1 MGKGKDCAC
10 GCDGRGDCE
19 ESEMDNGMEEAA
31 GRNRMVVRGG
41 RVIRTKKTSMAD
53 KRAAKKY
60 YRRNKRRIAMRA
72 RKREIKPEFR
82 RNQRANERK
91 KRSLGMVE
99 DVGSLVESIHQS
111 LNGGETYY
119 EDEEFM
125 ESEQIVIENMEDVL
139 GALAEQLEEA
149 EELAE
154 EFEGTELGDFMEELA
169 DGITENIAAI
179 EEGEID
185 DMYHALDMLE
195 AADTILT
202 VADSLIE

>member
-1 MGKGKDCAC
+1 MGKDCGC
-10 GCDGRGDCE
+10 GCKGRGDCE
-19 ESEMDNGMEEAA
+19 ESNEMADNMEEA
-31 GRNRMVVRGG
+31 RNRTVVRGG
-41 RVIRTKKTSMAD
+41 RLIRTKRTSMAD
-53 KRAAKKY
+53 KQASRKY
-60 YRRNKRRIAMRA
+60 YRRNKRKIAMRN

-111 LNGGETYY
+111 LNGGDDVYM
-119 EDEEFM
+119 EDEEMM
-125 ESEQIVIENMEDVL
+125 EAEEIVVEDLDHALELL
-139 GALAEQLEEA
+139 GEQLEEA

-154 EFEGTELGDFMEELA
+154 EFEGTDLGEIMEALA
-169 DGITENIAAI
+169 DGIAEHIASI

-185 DMYHALDMLE
+185 SME
-195 AADTILT
+195 AVVGLIESGDTILN